1 MSENQRVTWG
11 YARLSVDLGQSGI
24 ENQKDDIRRY
34 AEVRGW
40 DLSDE
45 RLLEEVARAYRQK
58 GQAKRPKFE
67 KLIQTADEDPE
78 RFRLIVYNLDR
89 LVRDLSDFVRLRD
102 LADRGAEVH
111 AVTGNL
117 DLASS
122 VGRMNAGVVV
132 SVKGFEVEELTRR
145 IRANKLHAK
154 ARGQYLGGSLRSFGY
169 TDASAARKIIP
180 EEAEIL
186 EWIVDELRIKDRSWR
201 SITAELRDRGIK
213 TATGVEMNPPNVSK
227 MMLSPIIYG
236 KMIHE
241 IDGEMRLVDAPWEAI
256 LPMADFEFM
265 KDLRVKRALY
275 RGSHDVAYLCS
286 GALTCGNCTTPKKM
300 GSAGPRKYR
309 CRSCNNSIS
318 KEIDQLVEKMVLL
331 RLRDWSP
338 DPEMIGRLDLNAEN
352 TRLDEL
358 KALLDSGVLS
368 RSMFEV
374 GVTEVETAIARKTE
388 AHERSERRVPEWMG
402 SGESILGLWDTLT
415 MREKRDVV
423 ATVLKSVTILP
434 FDRSGFGRFQSDR
447 VQIAY

>member
-1 MSENQRVTWG
+1 MR
-11 YARLSVDLGQSGI
+11 A
-24 ENQKDDIRRY
+24 
-34 AEVRGW
+34 RGW
-40 DLSDE
+40 DLPDD
-45 RLLEEVARAYRQK
+45 RLLEEVARAYTQR
-58 GQAKRPKFE
+58 GQSRRPLFE
-67 KLIQTADEDPE
+67 KLLETADADPE
-78 RFRLIVYNLDR
+78 AFRLVIYNLDR
-89 LVRDLSDFVRLRD
+89 LVRDLPDFVRLRD

-145 IRANKLHAK
+145 IRANKRHAK
-154 ARGQYLGGSLRSFGY
+154 ERGQYLGGSLRSFGY
-169 TDASAARKIIP
+169 TDATAKRKIVP

-186 EWIVDELRIKDRSWR
+186 KWIVDELRLKDRSWR
-201 SITAELRDRGIK
+201 SITADLRKRGVK

-256 LPMADFEFM
+256 LPMHDLEFM

-275 RGSHDVAYLCS
+275 RGSSDVAYLCS
-286 GALTCGNCTTPKKM
+286 GALTCGNCATRKKM

-318 KEIDQLVEKMVLL
+318 KELDLLIEKMVLL
-331 RLRDWSP
+331 RLRDWQP
-338 DPEMIGRLDLNAEN
+338 DPEMVGRLDLDAEN
-352 TRLDEL
+352 LRLQEFHSL
-358 KALLDSGVLS
+358 FEKGILS
-368 RSMFEV
+368 RAMYEV
-374 GVTEVETAIARKTE
+374 GVTEVETTIARKTE
-388 AHERSERRVPEWMG
+388 AHERSERRIPEWMG

-434 FDRSGFGRFQSDR
+434 FDRAGFGRFQSDR
-447 VQIAY
+447 VQIEY